1 VAIQQEIL
9 ALKEEIYKQKE
20 FIDENDS
27 KAALTHQELKESIAI
42 ERGKIETLEAEKN
55 EMKRNLLTRQ
65 TSDDEQA
72 KNLFASVDSLK
83 KELLKSR

>member
-1 VAIQQEIL
+1 MAIQQEIL

>member
-1 VAIQQEIL
+1 VVLQQEIL
-9 ALKEEIYKQKE
+9 ALKEVISKQKE
-20 FIDENDS
+20 CIDENDS

-42 ERGKIETLEAEKN
+42 ERGKIESLEAEKN

-65 TSDDEQA
+65 ASEDEQA

-83 KELLKSR
+83 KELFKAR